1 MNTSTTT
8 EVVYSRAVLTAHDPK
23 RNTDKIYIVEVVET
37 PVGSG
42 NHRWLARARYGRND
56 GRKLR
61 VVRLYNGTGRWAAV
75 AACNEKVEAK
85 TREVV
90 PRGHWRAKPAEYA
103 RADSLVALAIV
114 AADNALQGIEQTE
127 AA

>member
-8 EVVYSRAVLTAHDPK
+8 ERVERQTVLTAHDPK

-61 VVRLYNGTGRWAAV
+61 VVRLYSGHRRWAAV
-75 AACNEKVEAK
+75 AACNAKVEAK
-85 TREVV
+85 TRSVT
-90 PRGHWRAKPAEYA
+90 PRGDWGPKPSEYR
-103 RADSLVALAIV
+103 RADPLVAMAIV
-114 AADNALQGIEQTE
+114 AADNALQGIEQME